1 MWQDET
7 AKMVP
12 CQDGHPGKQSE
23 MDISGGGGEW
33 IERHAK
39 TDKRHEYTRP
49 KLGIINSFSH

>member
-23 MDISGGGGEW
+23 MDISGGGGGM
-33 IERHAK
+33 
-39 TDKRHEYTRP
+39 D
-49 KLGIINSFSH
+49 